1 MMEPTLRE
9 GWQPTRWWRA
19 IGADGGLWCESS
31 VEQEVREAARPG
43 DRVEHLWSRTEY
55 DWRPAS

>member
-1 MMEPTLRE
+1 MERE

-19 IGADGGLWCESS
+19 LGADGELWCESS
-31 VEQEVREAARPG
+31 DEQEVREAVRPG

-55 DWRPAS
+55 DWRPA